1 MGRSQDAVD
10 ARAAD
15 DPHDLQRFVDAQDPV
30 FAQVLD
36 ELAAGA
42 KRSHWMWFVFP
53 QLAGLGRSA
62 TARFYG
68 IASREE
74 ALAYWRHA
82 VLGPRLRAA
91 CEQLR
96 PHAARGAAQVLG
108 AVDALKLRSCLT
120 LFEQVAPEEPLFGAL
135 LDAFYGGDRDVLTL
149 ELLAP

>member
-1 MGRSQDAVD
+1 MDSDR
-10 ARAAD
+10 
-15 DPHDLQRFVDAQDPV
+15 HDLKRFVDAQDPV
-30 FAQVLD
+30 FAQVLA

-74 ALAYWRHA
+74 ALAYRRHP
-82 VLGPRLRAA
+82 VLGPRLRQA
-91 CEQLR
+91 CERLR
-96 PHAARGAAQVLG
+96 PHAARGAERVLG

-120 LFEQVAPEEPLFGAL
+120 LFEQVAPDEPLFGEL
-135 LDAFYGGDRDVLTL
+135 LDAYYGGERDAQTLALLEVRANDRG
-149 ELLAP
+149 A

>member
-1 MGRSQDAVD
+1 MDH
-10 ARAAD
+10 
-15 DPHDLQRFVDAQDPV
+15 DPRDLQRFVDAQDPV
-30 FAQVLD
+30 FAQALA

-42 KRSHWMWFVFP
+42 KRGHWIWFVFP

-62 TARFYG
+62 TARMYG
-68 IASREE
+68 IASRDE
-74 ALAYWRHA
+74 ALAYWRHP

-96 PHAARGAAQVLG
+96 PHAARGAEQVLG

-135 LDAFYGGDRDVLTL
+135 LDAFYGGDRDSLTL